1 MDENTIG
8 GNGSGIAGGTAKSEG
23 ERDGKS
29 GKSGRTDFKSENGNK
44 GFVEPSLARTTA
56 GNANIAADTA
66 ADTGSTGSPGDTPGY
81 VPPEQPTVKRGRGRP
96 RKDGSTAAPKEARNL
111 NVNGIEKILFSIH
124 LIAAKG
130 LDVPELLLDD
140 KEAKELAEAIR
151 KVNQHYAVMLTPKQE
166 AMLELISVAG
176 SIYMPRGIAFYLRK
190 SAEAKPV
197 HNIKPIDD
205 TEPHIDPKT
214 FDPTN
219 IKIIN

>member
-1 MDENTIG
+1 MDESTIA
-8 GNGSGIAGGTAKSEG
+8 GNGDGIAGGIAKSES

-29 GKSGRTDFKSENGNK
+29 GKSGRTNFKSEIGNK

-56 GNANIAADTA
+56 GTADAAADA
-66 ADTGSTGSPGDTPGY
+66 GSAPSTGDTPEY
-81 VPPEQPTVKRGRGRP
+81 VPPEQPAVKRGRGRP
-96 RKDGSTAAPKEARNL
+96 RKDGSTAAPREKEARNL

-197 HNIKPIDD
+197 RNIKPIDD
-205 TEPHIDPKT
+205 NEPHIDPKG

-219 IKIIN
+219 IKVIN

>member
-29 GKSGRTDFKSENGNK
+29 GKSGRTDFKSEIGNK
-44 GFVEPSLARTTA
+44 GFVEPALARTTA

-66 ADTGSTGSPGDTPGY
+66 ADTGSTGDTPGY

-140 KEAKELAEAIR
+140 KEAKVLAEAIR
-151 KVNQHYAVMLTPKQE
+151 KVSALRGHADTQTGGHARTDFGRRIDLHAARYRILFAQIRRSKTGSQHQT
-166 AMLELISVAG
+166 
-176 SIYMPRGIAFYLRK
+176 
-190 SAEAKPV
+190 
-197 HNIKPIDD
+197 D
-205 TEPHIDPKT
+205 
-214 FDPTN
+214 
-219 IKIIN
+219 